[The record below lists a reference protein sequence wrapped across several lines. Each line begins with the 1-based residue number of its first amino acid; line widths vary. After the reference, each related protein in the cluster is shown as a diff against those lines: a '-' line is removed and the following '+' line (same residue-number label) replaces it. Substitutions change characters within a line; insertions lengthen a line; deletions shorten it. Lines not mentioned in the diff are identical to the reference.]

1 MKTLQLFRQGLQ
13 VVPTTTA
20 WYLAELGQALGKQE
34 LFTRQAPQKL
44 KRLREHALVESA
56 VSSNRI
62 EGVEVENSRIN
73 TLVFGKAPF
82 YDRNEEELRGYRK
95 ALEWIH
101 GDHAHISFDES
112 TVLRLHQLCR
122 GEIWDAGKY
131 KSRDGD
137 IIEQYPDGRVRVRF
151 KTVPAAET
159 QAHVTELSN
168 LASLCLDEGKLPP
181 LLIAAAINLD
191 FLCIHPF
198 RDGNGRVSR
207 LLLLLQSYHAGFEVG
222 RYISLERKIEQ
233 DKERY
238 YEVLEQSS
246 VDWHAG
252 RHDPWPYIHFV
263 LSTLKEAYREF
274 EARLGDTPHPR
285 GAKTQSILYAIDQKV
300 APITVAELQH
310 DCPGV
315 SMDLIRKT
323 LKARQKDGKVRCT
336 GRGRAAT
343 WRKVEG
349 YW

>member
-62 EGVEVENSRIN
+62 EGVEVEHSRIN

-82 YDRNEEELRGYRK
+82 FDRNEEELRGYRK

-101 GDHAHISFDES
+101 GDHAHIPFDES

-159 QAHVTELSN
+159 QAHMTELSN
-168 LASLCLDEGKLPP
+168 LGSLRRHAPASRGQDAEHSSRHRSKSRP
-181 LLIAAAINLD
+181 LHRGRIAARL
-191 FLCIHPF
+191 P
-198 RDGNGRVSR
+198 GRQHGFDPQNAQGPAKRRQGPLHGPRPSR
-207 LLLLLQSYHAGFEVG
+207 HLAQG
-222 RYISLERKIEQ
+222 R
-233 DKERY
+233 
-238 YEVLEQSS
+238 
-246 VDWHAG
+246 
-252 RHDPWPYIHFV
+252 
-263 LSTLKEAYREF
+263 
-274 EARLGDTPHPR
+274 
-285 GAKTQSILYAIDQKV
+285 
-300 APITVAELQH
+300 
-310 DCPGV
+310 
-315 SMDLIRKT
+315 
-323 LKARQKDGKVRCT
+323 
-336 GRGRAAT
+336 
-343 WRKVEG
+343 
-349 YW
+349 